1 MCAGYGI
8 HPHSARKKVGKL
20 AFSNHNKRAAI
31 DMNVSCYVGK
41 TVKNKAG
48 DDIKLTK
55 FTDLVSVGLTY
66 GVIYYN

>member
-20 AFSNHNKRAAI
+20 AFSNHNKRAA
-31 DMNVSCYVGK
+31 S
-41 TVKNKAG
+41 
-48 DDIKLTK
+48 
-55 FTDLVSVGLTY
+55 LTY